1 MNLAAKL
8 DVKRLLEETGHALT
22 VDDIDDV
29 VELNRL
35 GEEMAHPARSERFD
49 PVGIPERVG
58 NCMLYPPTVGVIEWL
73 SDIALPLAE
82 GAATDAEVVGY
93 ALSNIA
99 TPEALW
105 ALQSRS
111 EVVSAIKRWSRKLNA
126 TPKELSRAI
135 HKLMPQAGSVDEAGE
150 KPYYGEVI
158 AFLSRELC
166 QDPAFFV
173 WRCSIDRIRILL
185 DSIIASK
192 NAEIEAV
199 NRASR
204 GAKAAPIYS
213 PKYAA
218 VAAYQKHLNK
228 MRQSWQ

>member
-1 MNLAAKL
+1 MNLAARSDLEKL
-8 DVKRLLEETGHALT
+8 LRETSHVLCLN
-22 VDDIDDV
+22 DIDDI

-93 ALSNIA
+93 ALSKTI
-99 TPEALW
+99 TPDALW
-105 ALQSRS
+105 CLQTRS
-111 EVVSAIKRWSRKLNA
+111 EIVRAVKRWSRKLKA
-126 TPKELSRAI
+126 TPAQLSRAI
-135 HKLMPQAGSVDEAGE
+135 HKLMPQAHDGEKDE
-150 KPYYGEVI
+150 KPYYGEII

-166 QDPAFFV
+166 QDPAFFI

-185 DSIIASK
+185 NSLVESR
-192 NAEIEAV
+192 NAEIEAHNAV
-199 NRASR
+199 NTGR
-204 GAKAAPIYS
+204 KAAPIFS